1 MLAAPEHFPD
11 RIKAISSA
19 SYISD
24 KAPPTLVI
32 EKDELVVSDGV
43 YAFVDKAKAAGVDI
57 EMVRIP
63 FANHVYN
70 QIAANSIGNQ
80 ARLTIT
86 ERYLR
91 SPDLSP

>member
-1 MLAAPEHFPD
+1 
-11 RIKAISSA
+11 
-19 SYISD
+19 
-24 KAPPTLVI
+24 
-32 EKDELVVSDGV
+32 VVSDGV

-70 QIAANSIGNQ
+70 QVAANSIGNQ

-86 ERYLR
+86 EHYLKIR
-91 SPDLSP
+91 GLGP